1 MIQEAKK
8 RERNALPE
16 VKCEVSGIRNKK
28 QIKKVQTA
36 RLSLL
41 LNAGSDSRQ
50 PSLIPPNMAQG
61 MVAEGMGEAGAEG
74 VEGEAGG
81 EGDQYREG
89 LAVWIMLL
97 GDWERL
103 FVSVRAVVL

>member
-61 MVAEGMGEAGAEG
+61 MVAEGMGEAG
-74 VEGEAGG
+74 G